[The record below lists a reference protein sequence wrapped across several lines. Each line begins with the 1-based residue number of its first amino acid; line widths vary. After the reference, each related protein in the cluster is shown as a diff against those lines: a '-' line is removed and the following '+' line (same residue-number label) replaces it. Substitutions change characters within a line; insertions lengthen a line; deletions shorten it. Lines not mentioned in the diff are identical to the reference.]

1 MQKGHKVHLLDY
13 QEEDFNKDHLL
24 AIHSNKEAFQIAYFL
39 NKFSN
44 SIFRRKEDIAL
55 NYKEASFSLFKWENS
70 LIDIKTI
77 LFCNIHKHYLEQEN
91 LNKNT
96 LFNLPLRNEVYLF
109 PEFKQVDF
117 FIKSDH
123 LETIQLLFKSLNTWS
138 AITMIYEIPSNK
150 IKNRLNLIFD

>member
-1 MQKGHKVHLLDY
+1 MKKDFKVHHLNY
-13 QEEDFNKDHLL
+13 QEENSEDHLL
-24 AIHSNKEAFQIAYFL
+24 AIHSNIEAFQIAYFL
-39 NKFSN
+39 NKYTN
-44 SIFRRKEDIAL
+44 STFKRGEDIDL
-55 NYKEASFSLFKWENS
+55 NSKEACFYLFKWENS

>member
-1 MQKGHKVHLLDY
+1 MKKGHKVHLLDY
-13 QEEDFNKDHLL
+13 QEEGFSKDHLL

-44 SIFRRKEDIAL
+44 SIFRRKV
-55 NYKEASFSLFKWENS
+55 
-70 LIDIKTI
+70 DIKTI
-77 LFCNIHKHYLEQEN
+77 LFCNIHKYYLEQEN